1 MIKRL
6 RLRMTAM
13 VIAVLVLVSAGI
25 VLATHLAN
33 ERNIAAQAEETL
45 SALAENGGTADF
57 RRETPPPKP
66 DDDEGDDENR
76 FAPRQPG

>member
-45 SALAENGGTADF
+45 SALAESPGASDF
-57 RRETPPPKP
+57 RKETPPASSQS
-66 DDDEGDDENR
+66 
-76 FAPRQPG
+76 F